1 MPDVASV
8 PDHETVKLVD
18 DCEAPSAATAE
29 AGAVASSV
37 IASEARA
44 DTLPSASRNHANRFL
59 APSPAVSWNG
69 ALAANGCQLLSTKV
83 PLADPRISVTAT
95 LSEADRLSVTARDL
109 VNAAPP
115 LIEMLAPVGL
125 SASATRVQVS
135 AAPGHAS
142 TLPTPSVA
150 RERKQ

>member
-1 MPDVASV
+1 MPEVASV
-8 PDHETVKLVD
+8 PDHETVKLVE
-18 DCEAPSAATAE
+18 DCEAPSGATLE

-59 APSPAVSWNG
+59 APSPAVSWKG
-69 ALAANGCQLLSTKV
+69 TLAAEGCQLLPTKG
-83 PLADPRISVTAT
+83 PLADTRSAVTAT

-115 LIEMLAPVGL
+115 LI
-125 SASATRVQVS
+125 
-135 AAPGHAS
+135 
-142 TLPTPSVA
+142 
-150 RERKQ
+150 